1 MSLLKN
7 RKLLLII
14 FIIFVLFGANLYN
27 VEAQGVTIDFG
38 DNDDQTLFS
47 NKVVQL
53 LGLITILSVAPS
65 ILIMVTSF
73 TKITIVFSILRHALG
88 LQQTPPNIVIISLS
102 LFLTFFIM
110 FPTFNKSYENGLLPL
125 MNNQVDEEK
134 ALPKI
139 IDPFKIF
146 MKENTRDKDLDL
158 FKDIAKESQNLEKSE
173 LPLRVIIPAFML
185 SELKR
190 AFEIGFL
197 IYLPFL
203 IIDLVVA
210 SVLMGMGMMMLP
222 PVIISLPFKLIF
234 FVMIDGWYMLSGS
247 LVKSYG
253 LG

>member
-14 FIIFVLFGANLYN
+14 FIIFILFGANLYN
-27 VEAQGVTIDFG
+27 AEAQGVTIDFG

-47 NKVVQL
+47 NKVIQL
-53 LGLITILSVAPS
+53 IGLITILSVAPS

-146 MKENTRDKDLDL
+146 MK
-158 FKDIAKESQNLEKSE
+158 
-173 LPLRVIIPAFML
+173 
-185 SELKR
+185 
-190 AFEIGFL
+190 
-197 IYLPFL
+197 
-203 IIDLVVA
+203 
-210 SVLMGMGMMMLP
+210 
-222 PVIISLPFKLIF
+222 
-234 FVMIDGWYMLSGS
+234 
-247 LVKSYG
+247 
-253 LG
+253 

>member
-7 RKLLLII
+7 RKLLLTI
-14 FIIFVLFGANLYN
+14 FIIFVLFGSNLSDAG
-27 VEAQGVTIDFG
+27 AQGVTVDFG
-38 DNDDQTLFS
+38 DNEDQTLFS
-47 NKVVQL
+47 NKVIQL
-53 LGLITILSVAPS
+53 IGIITILSIAPS

-88 LQQTPPNIVIISLS
+88 LQQTPPNVVIISLS

-125 MNNQVDEEK
+125 MNNQIDEEK
-134 ALPKI
+134 AVPKI

-146 MKENTRDKDLDL
+146 MKENTRQKDLDL
-158 FKDIAKESQNLEKSE
+158 FKDIAKESQNLEKNE
-173 LPLRVIIPAFML
+173 LPIRVVIPAFML

-190 AFEIGFL
+190 TFKIGFL

-210 SVLMGMGMMMLP
+210 SGFNGYGNDDATTCYN
-222 PVIISLPFKLIF
+222 IF
-234 FVMIDGWYMLSGS
+234 TI
-247 LVKSYG
+247 
-253 LG
+253 